1 MSGVSGTL
9 LPTWACMHA
18 ALFPLLSFAAP
29 PYTHPVPLRKE
40 EGRLPRAAV
49 LVLDVH
55 GPDEAGPPLAQ
66 AVTAAR
72 ARFPAAPVVVRVAPA
87 SPVALR
93 VAQSAPRLRVRAVV
107 GTDEPLE
114 PALRALLP
122 HPTALGDDVVE
133 WMAVRGHPLSPSA
146 AALVRHLAD
155 TSAASAQ
162 LTDALARAGQSERT
176 ARHCMRVRALPPPSA
191 WHQAFRALYAVMCIQ
206 AEPHV
211 RVLDVAAKYGYS
223 DHSGLSRQL
232 ARTFGV
238 GVSAVRGTVGW
249 EWLLDRWMGSRG
261 LSRDASGKIL
271 PHQTLA
277 VNALAA

>member
-1 MSGVSGTL
+1 
-9 LPTWACMHA
+9 MHA
-18 ALFPLLSFAAP
+18 SPLSALSLAAP
-29 PYTHPVPLRKE
+29 PYTHLVPLIA

-49 LVLDVH
+49 LVLDVR

-72 ARFPAAPVVVRVAPA
+72 TRFPAAPVVVRVAAA

-107 GTDEPLE
+107 GTDEPLA
-114 PALRALLP
+114 PALRSLLP
-122 HPTALGDDVVE
+122 HPAALGDDVVE
-133 WMAVRGHPLSPSA
+133 WMGVRGHPLSPSA
-146 AALVRHLAD
+146 AALVRHLVD
-155 TSAASAQ
+155 TSATCARVA
-162 LTDALARAGQSERT
+162 DALARAGQSERT

-191 WHQAFRALYAVMCIQ
+191 WHQASRALHAVLRIQ
-206 AEPHV
+206 AEPDVHV
-211 RVLDVAAKYGYS
+211 LTVAEDCGYS

-249 EWLLDRWMGSRG
+249 EWLLDRWLRSRA
-261 LSRDASGKIL
+261 RRPAF
-271 PHQTLA
+271 A
-277 VNALAA
+277 